1 MKCWI
6 YPSKEQFREATEA
19 YLAEYHEEFF
29 GKFSEIRWTS
39 FYDKHIYQ
47 KVCFLSTIYFK

>member
-6 YPSKEQFREATEA
+6 YPSKEEFREATEA
-19 YLAEYHEEFF
+19 FLAEYHEEFF
-29 GKFSEIRWTS
+29 SKFSEIRWTS